1 MSKKHNI
8 ALGLTDNPRWVLR
21 TDSLAPGDI
30 VATRTPGSFISGAIR
45 LATGHDFS
53 HVLIVV
59 RPPIAVESGDFGV
72 VRLSLNRHA
81 ILDKNNVRVFRY
93 RESSSL
99 REKLLA
105 AARFAEGQVTREYAD
120 EDMLTSL
127 LPVVPSI
134 NKGQWFCS
142 QLVSASY
149 ESAGLPIVDRQSSK
163 VTPGDI
169 VKSASLE
176 DVTDSCVE
184 EIDVERLD
192 VFGGTF
198 GFLDGPSS
206 QSVHFE
212 EVEIKQAIVQKMK
225 ATFKHAGVELETYS
239 HGLSLLAK
247 AAREQSDW
255 YRDVDHEFAKRIL
268 DSGLLQLVRKWFS
281 PDARVLFYDLAALRW
296 AAGEEPSE
304 IEERLA
310 TAKRVLT
317 DRSLAVTSFAPE
329 IELKRNLWVATD
341 SEALRLDLAFL
352 YEVYNLEVRLQNV
365 AALQV
370 QHLHW
375 ILTLEK

>member
-1 MSKKHNI
+1 MFEFF
-8 ALGLTDNPRWVLR
+8 
-21 TDSLAPGDI
+21 
-30 VATRTPGSFISGAIR
+30 ATVT
-45 LATGHDFS
+45 
-53 HVLIVV
+53 V
-59 RPPIAVESGDFGV
+59 RQV
-72 VRLSLNRHA
+72 
-81 ILDKNNVRVFRY
+81 
-93 RESSSL
+93 

-127 LPVVPSI
+127 LPIVPSVD
-134 NKGQWFCS
+134 KGQWFCS

-149 ESAGLPIVDRQSSK
+149 ESAELPVVDRQSSK

-176 DVTDSCVE
+176 DVTDSCLD

-212 EVEIKQAIVQKMK
+212 EVQIKQVIVQKMK
-225 ATFKHAGVELETYS
+225 ATSNTPTSSLKHIRTDLACLLRQHESNLTGIVTLMPKLPGVSGNLACFNSYANGS
-239 HGLSLLAK
+239 HLT
-247 AAREQSDW
+247 RTC
-255 YRDVDHEFAKRIL
+255 Y
-268 DSGLLQLVRKWFS
+268 
-281 PDARVLFYDLAALRW
+281 FYDLAALRW
-296 AAGEEPSE
+296 AAGEERPE
-304 IEERLA
+304 IEERLSA
-310 TAKRVLT
+310 AKRVLT

-329 IELKRNLWVATD
+329 IESKRNLCVVTD

-352 YEVYNLEVRLQNV
+352 YEVYDLEVRLQNV

-375 ILTLEK
+375 VLTLQE

>member
-1 MSKKHNI
+1 MSKNNV
-8 ALGLTDNPRWVLR
+8 ALGLADGPRWIFR
-21 TDSLAPGDI
+21 ADRLAPGDI
-30 VATRTPGSFISGAIR
+30 VATRTPGSLISGAIR

-72 VRLSLNRHA
+72 VRLSLDRHA

-93 RESSSL
+93 RDGSL
-99 REKLLA
+99 VREKLLA
-105 AARFAEGQVTREYAD
+105 AAGFAEGQVTREYAD

-127 LPVVPSI
+127 LPIVPSV

-149 ESAGLPIVDRQSSK
+149 ESAELPLVDRQSSK

-176 DVTDSCVE
+176 DVTDSCLD

-212 EVEIKQAIVQKMK
+212 EVQIKQAIVQNMK
-225 ATFKHAGVELETYS
+225 ATFKQAGVELETYS

-255 YRDVDHEFAKRIL
+255 YRDVDAEFAERIRG
-268 DSGLLQLVRKWFS
+268 SGLLQLVRKWFS
-281 PDARVLFYDLAALRW
+281 PDAHVLFYDLAALRW
-296 AAGEEPSE
+296 AAGEERSQV
-304 IEERLA
+304 EERLS

-329 IELKRNLWVATD
+329 IELKRNLWVVTD

-375 ILTLEK
+375 VLTLQE